1 MIFIYNAVMNM
12 EIYGNMA
19 DNCRKCIFAKNYQPY
34 FHVYYYIGN
43 ISCLSSEN
51 HT

>member
-19 DNCRKCIFAKNYQPY
+19 DNCRKCIFAKNA
-34 FHVYYYIGN
+34 FLLKI
-43 ISCLSSEN
+43 ISHMSMFI
-51 HT
+51 TT